1 MIERQA
7 EQPQKPL
14 AALDT
19 SVASLLLDTRA
30 VDSGYAD
37 LLRDYEYAL
46 PMTTYAEL
54 RQGSMIAGWTGSKR
68 RGLEKFLSDATLL
81 FTTEATAKQWASL
94 RFECRRRGIGNT
106 ENDAWVAAAAL
117 EMDLP
122 LVSNDRIHLIMRA
135 AVPQLQVLSLLSV

>member
-19 SVASLLLDTRA
+19 SVASLFLDTRA

-46 PMTTYAEL
+46 PMATYAEL
-54 RQGSMIAGWTGSKR
+54 RQGSMIAGWIGSKR
-68 RGLEKFLSDATLL
+68 QGLEKFLSDATLL
-81 FTTEATAKQWASL
+81 STTGATAKQWASL

-117 EMDLP
+117 EMNLP
-122 LVSNDRIHLIMRA
+122 LVSNDRIHLIMQA
-135 AVPQLQVLSLLSV
+135 AVPQLRVLSLLSV